1 MDSLAWHH
9 PTGNSPKIVTLLCLG
24 PSREAYVG
32 ARLAR
37 DLADATEGVDETWT
51 LNRGGGAFRHD
62 LLWVMDHIQ
71 GEADRYPRY
80 GAALWKHD
88 KPIITSD
95 AADGWPA
102 HVHRYPFR
110 LVWNWLAQ
118 TVRPN
123 HGDWYHN
130 SLAYILPYAAW
141 IGVRELRVFGADYHH
156 HASGVVEDGHPCVA
170 YWAGRLE
177 SAGLVVR
184 PSESSGFLNADR
196 RDWIYGYRHDPR
208 TAPAQRARFRALVGL
223 DADPE
228 ATALLSGERQVAA
241 DLAGIQPDHV
251 ARYCWAAKRARGR
264 VLDLGAGIGYGSA
277 LLAETPGISSVLAL
291 DRSEESLEYGTCHY
305 SGPNLTRA
313 HAELDGRPLPAM
325 DPADCAVAFEI
336 IEHLADPRP
345 LLRSIPAPRLLASV
359 PNEDAVPYAP
369 ETAPFHHRHYR
380 RGELEALLRE
390 CGWRVVEGGWFG
402 QTGPES
408 PVGPALDGCRTWVV
422 EARRDGPLD

>member
-1 MDSLAWHH
+1 MDSLTWHH
-9 PTGNSPKIVTLLCLG
+9 PTGKAPKIVALLCLG
-24 PSREAYVG
+24 PSKEHYIG
-32 ARLAR
+32 AQLAR
-37 DLADATEGVDETWT
+37 DLTEVTDGVDEVWT

-71 GEADRYPRY
+71 GEADQYPRY
-80 GAALWKHD
+80 GASLWRHD

-95 AADGWPA
+95 DADGWPA

-110 LVWNWLAQ
+110 LIWNWLAQ
-118 TVRPN
+118 TVQPN

-156 HASGVVEDGHPCVA
+156 HSSGVVEDGHPCVA

-184 PSESSGFLNADR
+184 PSEGSGFLNADR

-208 TAPAQRARFRALVGL
+208 TAPARRARFRALVGL
-223 DADPE
+223 DADGE
-228 ATALLSGERQVAA
+228 STQLLSGERQVAA
-241 DLAGIQPDHV
+241 DLEHIQPDHIH
-251 ARYCWAAKRARGR
+251 RYSWAANQASGR

-277 LLAETPGISSVLAL
+277 LLADRASVSHVLAV
-291 DRSEESLEYGTCHY
+291 DRSQESIEYGIAHY
-305 SGPNLTRA
+305 ARPNLVRVRA
-313 HAELDGRPLPAM
+313 DLDGQPA
-325 DPADCAVAFEI
+325 PEGEFDCAVAFEL

-345 LLRSIPAPRLLASV
+345 LLRSIQAKTLFLSV
-359 PNEDAVPYAP
+359 PNEAVIPYSP

-380 RGELEALLRE
+380 LSELTALLSD
-390 CGWRVVEGGWFG
+390 CGWITMEIAG
-402 QTGPES
+402 QDGPES
-408 PVGPALDGCRTWVV
+408 PVMPTPLTPRTWVV
-422 EARRDGPLD
+422 RAERGTVG